1 MTLDNKK
8 IVKKYLKRYFSSSWL
23 NENDDEF
30 KSLVRILNKKDKQL
44 KSKVE
49 AISDEMIEEI
59 EENAR
64 KKGYSESLITGIR
77 VGIDIVKQKLLKK

>member
-1 MTLDNKK
+1 MTAENKK

-49 AISDEMIEEI
+49 AISDEEI
-59 EENAR
+59 MNQA
-64 KKGYSESLITGIR
+64 KKETDDLYEQVQFFEAIKWFKEQL
-77 VGIDIVKQKLLKK
+77 